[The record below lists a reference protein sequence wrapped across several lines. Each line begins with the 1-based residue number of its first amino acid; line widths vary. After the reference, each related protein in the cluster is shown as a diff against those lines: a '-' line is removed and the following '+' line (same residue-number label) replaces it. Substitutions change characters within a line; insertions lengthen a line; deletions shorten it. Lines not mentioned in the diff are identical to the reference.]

1 MDTLTK
7 KLNFKDT
14 NEILV
19 LNLTNESLP
28 NIESFILENNCIFEV
43 DNILHIEFA
52 LIFVLTQKDINDAL
66 TKIYSKFFG
75 DCIIWFCYP
84 KKSSKKYKSDINRD
98 HGWEILGAFGFEP
111 VRQIAIDEDF
121 SALRFR
127 KVEFIKKIT
136 RSKDMALTETAKNR
150 TSKQEKQ

>member
-1 MDTLTK
+1 
-7 KLNFKDT
+7 
-14 NEILV
+14 
-19 LNLTNESLP
+19 
-28 NIESFILENNCIFEV
+28 
-43 DNILHIEFA
+43 
-52 LIFVLTQKDINDAL
+52 
-66 TKIYSKFFG
+66 
-75 DCIIWFCYP
+75 
-84 KKSSKKYKSDINRD
+84 
-98 HGWEILGAFGFEP
+98 